1 MDDYNYYF
9 YSLHM
14 PDEIASNLGDSG
26 SPYPNIPGNDQPGDY
41 REEGIDFIPM
51 EWVTNIQNVVS
62 PNERPIYFDASS
74 NKYYQW
80 NSTSGWFVAD
90 SQYLQYALDNKAYID
105 MPNQSFFSFLNPRD
119 IFFGVTIYF
128 DVK

>member
-1 MDDYNYYF
+1 M
-9 YSLHM
+9 
-14 PDEIASNLGDSG
+14 
-26 SPYPNIPGNDQPGDY
+26 
-41 REEGIDFIPM
+41 
-51 EWVTNIQNVVS
+51 NIQNLVS